1 MHAPVVTR
9 QARHVDAAAVATFTS
24 DTWGEKH
31 GDYIP
36 HVFEEWV
43 ATDGPTQRTF
53 VATLPLADARS
64 ALGGDDGDTEAGDGI
79 DSDAIVEGD
88 GTGAAAPGDPEV
100 VVGCVQCVLLSDWEA
115 WGQGIRVASAAR
127 GLGVSERLSEAV
139 FGWAREAGA
148 AVCRNMVFSWN
159 VAGLGQ
165 SRSVGFGPATEFRFA
180 MPTPNAEATP
190 AADRAADLT
199 VAAEVTDVSPAPAP
213 DPNAAWSFWTDS
225 DARDHLRGLS
235 MDAEES
241 WACSE
246 LTREEVAAAADDDRL
261 ITVRDDGVAAMTYRS
276 YVRDGENDAGESVTR
291 AIYGVAAW
299 RDVDAAAALYAAVA
313 RDAAAVGA
321 DETRVFIPE
330 TVAAV
335 SDTAATRTRVADEP
349 DFVLAADLTDPAVV
363 GDSLDVLD
371 D

>member
-1 MHAPVVTR
+1 MSGGSEAADEVPVQVR
-9 QARHVDAAAVATFTS
+9 QAEPADAPAVAAFTQ

-36 HVFEEWV
+36 ETFPEWV
-43 ATDGPTQRTF
+43 ETDDETQRTF
-53 VATLPLADARS
+53 VATVPRD
-64 ALGGDDGDTEAGDGI
+64 ALGDLEHPDAVVDD
-79 DSDAIVEGD
+79 
-88 GTGAAAPGDPEV
+88 EV
-100 VVGCVQCVLLSDWEA
+100 VAGCIQGVMLSDWEA
-115 WGQGIRVASAAR
+115 WGQGIRVNPDCR
-127 GLGVSERLSEAV
+127 GLGLSPRLSEAI

-148 AVCRNMVFSWN
+148 TVCRNMVFSWN

-165 SRSVGFGPATEFRFA
+165 SRSVGFGPCTEFRFA

-190 AADRAADLT
+190 SADRAADLT
-199 VAAEVTDVSPAPAP
+199 VAADVTDVGSAPAP

-235 MDAEES
+235 MDAAES
-241 WACSE
+241 WACSA
-246 LTREEVAAAADDDRL
+246 LTREELRAAAADDRL

-276 YVRDGENDAGESVTR
+276 YVREGANDAGETVSR

-321 DETRVFIPE
+321 DETRVLIPE

-335 SDTAATRTRVADEP
+335 SDTAATRTAVSDEP

-363 GDSLDVLD
+363 GDDP
-371 D
+371 

>member
-36 HVFEEWV
+36 RVFEEWV

-53 VATLPLADARS
+53 VATLALADARS

-88 GTGAAAPGDPEV
+88 GTGAAAAGAPEV

-127 GLGVSERLSEAV
+127 GLGVSERLTAAV

-148 AVCRNMVFSWN
+148 TVCRNMVFSWN

-165 SRSVGFGPATEFRFA
+165 SRSAGFGPATEFRFA
-180 MPTPNAEATP
+180 MPTPDAEATP
-190 AADRAADLT
+190 ASERAADLT
-199 VAAEVTDVSPAPAP
+199 VASDVTPAPAP
-213 DPNAAWSFWTDS
+213 APNAAWSFWTDS
-225 DARDHLRGLS
+225 DAREHLRGLS
-235 MDAEES
+235 MDAAES

-246 LTREEVAAAADDDRL
+246 LTRGELAAAADDDRL
-261 ITVRDDGVAAMTYRS
+261 ITVRDDGIAAMTYRS
-276 YVRDGENDAGESVTR
+276 YVSEGENDDGETVAR

-321 DETRVFIPE
+321 DETRVLVPE

-335 SDTAATRTRVADEP
+335 SDTAATRTAVSDDP

-363 GDSLDVLD
+363 GDAPDAVED
-371 D
+371 

>member
-1 MHAPVVTR
+1 MSEDGDSATGGVPVRVR
-9 QARHVDAAAVATFTS
+9 QATSTDAPAVAAFTQ

-36 HVFEEWV
+36 ETFPEWV
-43 ATDGPTQRTF
+43 ETDDETQRTF
-53 VATLPLADARS
+53 VATVPRD
-64 ALGGDDGDTEAGDGI
+64 ALGGLDHP
-79 DSDAIVEGD
+79 DA
-88 GTGAAAPGDPEV
+88 
-100 VVGCVQCVLLSDWEA
+100 VVGDEVIAGCIQGVMLSDWEA
-115 WGQGIRVASAAR
+115 WGQGIRVNPDCR
-127 GLGVSERLSEAV
+127 GLGLSPRLSEAV
-139 FGWAREAGA
+139 FGWARAAGA

-165 SRSVGFGPATEFRFA
+165 SRSVGFGPETEFRFA

-199 VAAEVTDVSPAPAP
+199 VAAEATDVTPAPAP
-213 DPNAAWSFWTDS
+213 GPNAAWSFWVDS

-246 LTREEVAAAADDDRL
+246 LTREELRAAADDDRL

-276 YVRDGENDAGESVTR
+276 YVRDGENADGEPVTR

-335 SDTAATRTRVADEP
+335 SDTAASRTPVADEP
-349 DFVLAADLTDPAVV
+349 DFVLAADLTDATVV
-363 GDSLDVLD
+363 GDELDVVEELD
-371 D
+371 VVGD